1 MNKFLNFCLGILIIF
16 IIQYLSIFITKSL
29 NIIFPAPIFGIIL
42 LFIFLKI
49 GLIKENWIK
58 DFCEFIIKHMI
69 LFFIPMFVG
78 IMVYQD
84 LITKNFLNFFLI
96 IVLTTSITGISVG
109 LFIENIIKY
118 KRLKKFKEAKND

>member
-29 NIIFPAPIFGIIL
+29 NIIFPSPIFGIIL

-118 KRLKKFKEAKND
+118 KRLKKLKEAKND

>member
-1 MNKFLNFCLGILIIF
+1 MSWNFNYF
-16 IIQYLSIFITKSL
+16 YNSIFVDFYYKKL
-29 NIIFPAPIFGIIL
+29 KYPAPIFGIIL

-118 KRLKKFKEAKND
+118 KRLKKLKEAKND

>member
-118 KRLKKFKEAKND
+118 KRLKKLKEAKND